1 MGWKGSGVSAITKS
15 ARGEN
20 CTVRIIG
27 YCNSNPETTVL
38 AHISGV
44 RFGHGVGRKVNDIH
58 GAYCCSSC
66 HDALDG
72 RVRTNHTRG
81 QLKLWHLE
89 GVIETQIKLIE
100 KGLM

>member
-1 MGWKGSGVSAITKS
+1 MSAITKS
-15 ARGEN
+15 AKGEQ

-27 YCNSNPETTVL
+27 YCNGNNETTVL
-38 AHISGV
+38 AHLSGI
-44 RFGHGVGRKVNDIH
+44 RFGHGTGRKVNDIH

-72 RVRTNHTRG
+72 RVRTNHTRE
-81 QLKLWHLE
+81 QLQLWHLQ

-100 KGLM
+100 KGLIE